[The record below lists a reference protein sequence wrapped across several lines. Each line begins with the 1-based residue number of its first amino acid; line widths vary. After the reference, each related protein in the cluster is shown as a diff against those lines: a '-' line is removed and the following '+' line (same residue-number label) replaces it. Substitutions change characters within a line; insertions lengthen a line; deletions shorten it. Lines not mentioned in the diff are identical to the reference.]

1 MEKPTEC
8 CVEVINFVQAQ
19 RERKKKKEGG
29 EYTDIR

>member
-8 CVEVINFVQAQ
+8 CIEVISFVQAQ
-19 RERKKKKEGG
+19 REKKKKEGG